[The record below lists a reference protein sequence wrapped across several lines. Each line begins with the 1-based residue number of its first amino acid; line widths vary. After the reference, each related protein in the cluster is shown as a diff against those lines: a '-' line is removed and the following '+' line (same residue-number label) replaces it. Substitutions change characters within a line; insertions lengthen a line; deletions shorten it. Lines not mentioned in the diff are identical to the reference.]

1 MPDAEGTVP
10 LSSLANE
17 QFCYLTTAGRVTGRP
32 HTIEIWF
39 GLNERTLYM
48 LSGNGPRQRADWV
61 RNLMKT
67 PAVGVRIGERE
78 FAGTGRIAQ
87 DAEEDALAR
96 RLLLEKYEPTYS
108 GDLSQWGRTALP
120 VAVDLETDE
129 RDAGS
134 QIAGSPYGVPSILA

>member
-10 LSSLANE
+10 LSSRAND
-17 QFCYLTTAGRVTGRP
+17 QFCYLTTTGRVTGRP

-78 FAGTGRIAQ
+78 IVGVGRIVD
-87 DAEEDALAR
+87 DAREDALAR
-96 RLLLEKYEPTYS
+96 WLLLEKYEPTYS
-108 GDLSQWGRTALP
+108 GDLSEWGRTALP
-120 VAVDLETDE
+120 VAADLNPE
-129 RDAGS
+129 
-134 QIAGSPYGVPSILA
+134 

>member
-1 MPDAEGTVP
+1 MKGDDA
-10 LSSLANE
+10 SLGGE
-17 QFCYLTTAGRVTGRP
+17 QFCYLTTTGRVTGRP

-67 PAVGVRIGERE
+67 PAVSVRIGERE
-78 FAGTGRIAQ
+78 FAGVGRIVNDAQ
-87 DAEEDALAR
+87 EDALAR

-108 GDLSQWGRTALP
+108 GDLSEWGRTALP
-120 VAVDLETDE
+120 VAVDLDV
-129 RDAGS
+129 A
-134 QIAGSPYGVPSILA
+134 